1 MFSSYETSQEGIRI
15 LDGQWRQT
23 SGRGFSERRGEL
35 EAGTYVLITT
45 DNPINPLSVG
55 TFLLAETE
63 DGIVSYI
70 QYGTIRYFE

>member
-1 MFSSYETSQEGIRI
+1 MGSGDKRVVVAFLSEGSFS
-15 LDGQWRQT
+15 W
-23 SGRGFSERRGEL
+23 L

-63 DGIVSYI
+63 DGMVSYRT
-70 QYGTIRYFE
+70 YNTLNDK